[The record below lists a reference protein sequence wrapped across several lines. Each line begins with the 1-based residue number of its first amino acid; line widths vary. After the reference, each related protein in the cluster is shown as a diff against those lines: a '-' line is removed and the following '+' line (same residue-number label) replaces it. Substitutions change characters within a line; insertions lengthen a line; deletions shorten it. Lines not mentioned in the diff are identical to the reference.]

1 MKIVGVTGHRPQKL
15 APANVCYSD
24 EVLKQLTRLALI
36 HLRKLEP
43 CQVITGMA
51 LGWDC
56 AIAIAALHLE
66 IPVVA
71 AVPFEGQEL
80 QWPEQSQIR
89 YKKILRKIS
98 ANNGEIVIVS
108 QGGYSGEK
116 MLLRDEYIVDNS
128 KIILALWDGGA
139 SGGTAHTV
147 KYAKKK
153 KLDIV
158 NVWSDWTN
166 R

>member
-1 MKIVGVTGHRPQKL
+1 M
-15 APANVCYSD
+15 
-24 EVLKQLTRLALI
+24 
-36 HLRKLEP
+36 LRRIL
-43 CQVITGMA
+43 
-51 LGWDC
+51 LL
-56 AIAIAALHLE
+56 AIAD
-66 IPVVA
+66 
-71 AVPFEGQEL
+71 FCKR
-80 QWPEQSQIR
+80 S
-89 YKKILRKIS
+89 
-98 ANNGEIVIVS
+98 NGEIVIVS